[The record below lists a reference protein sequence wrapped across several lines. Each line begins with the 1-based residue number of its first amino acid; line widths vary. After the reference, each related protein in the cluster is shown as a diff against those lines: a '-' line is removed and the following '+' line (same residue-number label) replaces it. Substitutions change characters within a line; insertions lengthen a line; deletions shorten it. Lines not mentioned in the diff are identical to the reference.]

1 MLQWS
6 EFPILKRA
14 KCRKPLLSV
23 VARWPQTKSWNSCL
37 LELLHI
43 KSSGE
48 GWSLSTRYQNL
59 PVGRYYE
66 GFLEINKTKTLCSRS
81 QLRSEWTASVSAT
94 CLQKDCSELV
104 GIGCCRFSPGR
115 GGLPIIAYAGGS
127 ARKKHYFQAPFISKV
142 GNSQIEVN
150 ERVGKS
156 VIFNKY
162 FKGVLIEMF
171 RKDAL

>member
-59 PVGRYYE
+59 PVGRHYE
-66 GFLEINKTKTLCSRS
+66 GFLEINKTKMLCSRS
-81 QLRSEWTASVSAT
+81 QLISEWTASVSAT
-94 CLQKDCSELV
+94 CLQKRTAQSWLV
-104 GIGCCRFSPGR
+104 LVTVVLPWGGGGTSYNCLYGR
-115 GGLPIIAYAGGS
+115 LRPKG
-127 ARKKHYFQAPFISKV
+127 APFLGSIY
-142 GNSQIEVN
+142 I
-150 ERVGKS
+150 
-156 VIFNKY
+156 
-162 FKGVLIEMF
+162 KGREF
-171 RKDAL
+171 TNWS

>member
-81 QLRSEWTASVSAT
+81 RLRSEWTTSVRAT

-104 GIGCCRFSPGR
+104 GIGCCRFSPVR
-115 GGLPIIAYAGGS
+115 GGGGTSYNCLCGRLRPIG
-127 ARKKHYFQAPFISKV
+127 APFLGSIY
-142 GNSQIEVN
+142 I
-150 ERVGKS
+150 
-156 VIFNKY
+156 
-162 FKGVLIEMF
+162 KGREF
-171 RKDAL
+171 TNWS